1 MTTLGISMA
10 RPVSWLPSSVSIDF
24 SCSRLL
30 LSLESDVSGQTM
42 EEAVEK
48 SGTSRNSGFP
58 GFQEN
63 PFIHFL
69 FPEIC
74 HFLHVRSV

>member
-1 MTTLGISMA
+1 
-10 RPVSWLPSSVSIDF
+10 
-24 SCSRLL
+24 
-30 LSLESDVSGQTM
+30 M

-74 HFLHVRSV
+74 NFLHVRSV